1 MAGTSYN
8 LTMKIGILG
17 SGFGIYGY
25 LPAVCKNFYSPIVL
39 EKNRN
44 KIDLRPELIQ
54 YKNRITYAECEKSL
68 IEKSDA
74 LIIATTPKYQFELVQ
89 SFDLKNINHLY
100 LEKPIAPSLESY
112 SDLIKFLTSNKKS
125 FSVAYLFI
133 YTSWHTEVTNLL
145 KYSHGKNLKFMW
157 SVKKIQSTWKNS
169 VESGGGLLHFYG
181 IHFLALLYHLGILN
195 VNIEI
200 IENNEKVEINA
211 IDVNNNKIHILI
223 NYAENSY
230 FEIKLIDILGD
241 NVILEDQTPF
251 GPQNK
256 LGIEDTRVDL
266 IARYLKDF
274 KTTSRSTCLGIEE
287 YIYRVLKS
295 CRENPN

>member
-1 MAGTSYN
+1 
-8 LTMKIGILG
+8 MKIGILG

-25 LPAVCKNFYSPIVL
+25 LPAACKNFYSPIVL

-54 YKNRITYAECEKSL
+54 YKKRITYAECEKSL

-133 YTSWHTEVTNLL
+133 YTSWYTEVTNLL
-145 KYSHGKNLKFMW
+145 KYSHGNNLKFMW

-181 IHFLALLYHLGILN
+181 IHFLALLYHLGISN
-195 VNIEI
+195 INIEI

-211 IDVNNNKIHILI
+211 IDESNNKIHILI

-251 GPQNK
+251 GLQNK

-274 KTTSRSTCLGIEE
+274 KTTSRSTGLGIEE

>member
-1 MAGTSYN
+1 
-8 LTMKIGILG
+8 MKIGILG

-25 LPAVCKNFYSPIVL
+25 LPAVCKNFYSPIIL

-54 YKNRITYAECEKSL
+54 YKKSITYVESEKSL

-100 LEKPIAPSLESY
+100 LEKPIAPTLESY
-112 SDLIKFLTSNKKS
+112 SDLIKYLTSNQKS

-133 YTSWHTEVTNLL
+133 YTSWYTEVTNLL
-145 KYSHGKNLKFMW
+145 KSSHENNLMFNW
-157 SVKKIQSTWKNS
+157 SVKKIQSSWKNS

-181 IHFLALLYHLGILN
+181 IHFLALLYYLGISN
-195 VNIEI
+195 INIEI
-200 IENNEKVEINA
+200 IDDNEKVDINA
-211 IDVNNNKIHILI
+211 IDVNNNKIYILI

-230 FEIKLIDILGD
+230 FEIKLIDRLGD
-241 NVILEDQTPF
+241 KVILKDQSPF

-256 LGIEDTRVDL
+256 LGTEDTRVDL
-266 IARYLKDF
+266 IARYLKDLNMN
-274 KTTSRSTCLGIEE
+274 SRSTCLGIEE
-287 YIYRVLKS
+287 YIYSVLKS
-295 CRENPN
+295 CREKS